1 MALLLNVFVP
11 FVIWTLAVAN
21 MLVVVWPQSGWQLVA
36 SLTMVSVIAI
46 GSFYALT
53 VVTEKLRVTT
63 SIPVRVL
70 FYALLFGGTVA
81 ASFDVIP
88 PWPWFEQSS
97 VEPVPP
103 ITERP
108 ATIASEDSPLLP
120 PGPRRLETVPA
131 NVVELIPMAQ
141 QMLASRKLDVEQCG
155 GRGDGQPQCVCDYL
169 LVVSD
174 KDGDMTF
181 VEAYQERESVPE
193 GYKVNVLEYAARY
206 ERSCGTNPV
215 LDVSHPPGQ
224 TVLAIRTVVK
234 TYNGQTEAAVFTPY
248 TDELN
253 IPELRERG
261 LDYWWEAVTTGRD
274 QLVASN
280 TTSKFRTSDLIPDVI
295 PAMTVFTI
303 GIIEN
308 IGNSHPFG
316 SKGSDLD
323 RLRELNSVLVMFGAN
338 RENTFDWRVSSANGR
353 GVLQIVDTDD
363 RDTFENL
370 RKWYPEANIPVYR
383 DTVTDHLASIRYA
396 YLHLDE
402 ELRPLSK
409 TNRVELPKQA
419 LLFGLYSAAGYNG
432 KATRAN
438 AALQACTEA
447 EWYSGTCVKLHSESI
462 DYVQKYLGVYPML
475 TAPSTIERLQEEFKT
490 E

>member
-1 MALLLNVFVP
+1 MTPLLNVFVP
-11 FVIWTLAVAN
+11 FVIWTLAVVN
-21 MLVVVWPQSGWQLVA
+21 MIVAVWPQSGWQLIA
-36 SLTMVSVIAI
+36 SLAMIIVVAI
-46 GSFYALT
+46 GSFFALA
-53 VVTEKLRVTT
+53 VVTEKLRETT
-63 SIPVRVL
+63 SVLVRVL
-70 FYALLFGGTVA
+70 FYAMLFGGTVA
-81 ASFDVIP
+81 SSFDLVP
-88 PWPWFEQSS
+88 PWPLFEQTLE
-97 VEPVPP
+97 EPPQP
-103 ITERP
+103 KTESTTP
-108 ATIASEDSPLLP
+108 TVIESSPLLP
-120 PGPRRLETVPA
+120 PGPARLDTVPA

-174 KDGDMTF
+174 KEGDMTF
-181 VEAYQERESVPE
+181 VEAYQEHDSSPE
-193 GYKVNVLEYAARY
+193 GYKVNVLQYSAKY

-253 IPELRERG
+253 TPELRERG
-261 LDYWWEAVTTGRD
+261 LDYWWETVTTARD
-274 QLVASN
+274 QLVTNNVS
-280 TTSKFRTSDLIPDVI
+280 SKFRKNELIPDVI
-295 PAMTVFTI
+295 PAMIVFTI

-308 IGNSHPFG
+308 IGNSSPFG
-316 SKGSDLD
+316 PKGSELD

-338 RENTFDWRVSSANGR
+338 RENTFDWRVSAANGR

-370 RKWYPEANIPVYR
+370 RQWYPEANIPVYR
-383 DTVTDHLASIRYA
+383 DTVRDHLASIRYA

-409 TNRVELPKQA
+409 TNRMELPKKP
-419 LLFGLYSAAGYNG
+419 LLFALYSAAGYNG
-432 KATRAN
+432 RATRAN
-438 AALQACTEA
+438 SAIDSCTES
-447 EWYSGTCVKLHSESI
+447 EWYSGSCGNLHSESI
-462 DYVQKYLGVYPML
+462 DYVRKYLGVYPML